1 MLRVTGHQT
10 LAVYLI
16 VAVLLAHS
24 AEAKDKSVQDAQ
36 KGLRNQCNHSTG
48 RATVDLGLAA
58 PFAVLATSAVTDAG
72 GSQINGDMGT
82 SPSITLPVYA
92 PYTPGNPGLNGAVH
106 PNDATAIDART
117 AAISALTDIK
127 GRSDCATALGGVV
140 ELGGLTLKPGLYTS
154 TSSMQSEFHSLSSTL
169 LHLQIFFIEFHSLAP
184 SNL

>member
-1 MLRVTGHQT
+1 MLRVTGQT

-117 AAISALTDIK
+117 AAISAMTDIK

-154 TSSMQSEFHSLSSTL
+154 TLRTKHDSRSPCNSITRAQVTCARVLKSR
-169 LHLQIFFIEFHSLAP
+169 P
-184 SNL
+184 